1 MSGVRTTE
9 GRSTTQENAENE
21 NSVCRPQIG
30 KRPKKLQTSQLAVL
44 IHLVIPQVL
53 NNIRRIALLMIYD
66 SIYTDNIISEQRKIN
81 YYNRKI

>member
-53 NNIRRIALLMIYD
+53 NNIRIALLMSYD
-66 SIYTDNIISEQRKIN
+66 SIYTDNIISEQRKRN